1 MKMNLGD
8 CAELYRL
15 LEEGEEPSALGKLKP
30 EEILVRWI
38 NYHLR
43 KNGQDD
49 KQVKNLGKDLINSHA
64 LPTSSTD
71 LIKISAPSIAY
82 LEMITPPKPAP
93 SSPTP
98 SPSVSQILSH
108 QKTSLPEKRKF

>member
-1 MKMNLGD
+1 MLAALWQLLRKVIAMKMNFSD
-8 CAELYRL
+8 CAELFRL

-49 KQVKNLGKDLINSHA
+49 KQIKNLGKDLINSHA
-64 LPTSSTD
+64 LTHVLNRLD
-71 LIKISAPSIAY
+71 KG
-82 LEMITPPKPAP
+82 KC
-93 SSPTP
+93 
-98 SPSVSQILSH
+98 
-108 QKTSLPEKRKF
+108 SLDSLNGDDETAKA